1 MKVDPLH
8 ESRVDLSSGAFE
20 PSFVNLYDAFPVI
33 DFAMFVEWPITFFS
47 DFFTVII
54 DVHKNG
60 RVSDVAE
67 EKAKNGIYVESS
79 FCASMK
85 KGSDFKE
92 CKRILVD
99 RGELFLKKAAGSRK
113 RIAKLSGQFIRDGA
127 TILTHSKSRGVL
139 QLLKEAVDQNKRFQV
154 YVTESMPDMSGNL
167 MHKELQDLGIPSTV
181 ILDSAVGY
189 IMERVDMVLVGA
201 EGVGESGG
209 LINKVGTYQLAV
221 MAKAMSKPVYAV
233 AESFKFQ
240 RIYPLNQKEVP
251 NKHKYCNTTE
261 TGHPLVDYTPPSYI
275 TLLFTDLGVLTPSA
289 VSDELINLYC

>member
-1 MKVDPLH
+1 MDAQESLQFFQKCVADDPEISVTVAAIRTLL
-8 ESRVDLSSGAFE
+8 EVLKKTEAETLAGLRDNIQNVVSRLTTIEDSVTSVSSGCELFLR
-20 PSFVNLYDAFPVI
+20 FVTL
-33 DFAMFVEWPITFFS
+33 
-47 DFFTVII
+47 
-54 DVHKNG
+54 
-60 RVSDVAE
+60 
-67 EKAKNGIYVESS
+67 
-79 FCASMK
+79 ASLDQ
-85 KGSDFKE
+85 SDFKE